1 MTRVASF
8 LVAAL
13 MVSLSPGLALASS
26 AALDHAALPP
36 VVTRV
41 EWADPPIHA
50 ADPAC
55 EVDCHVELL
64 IVEAFDPNSAIS
76 EVQVSLGEGQAIIL
90 ASTGCVQG
98 KQPSTLAHLEIPATY
113 LASGTFTVQVQAF
126 SQPRCIFS
134 TPHQASAVV
143 ELVTEVLPAP

>member
-1 MTRVASF
+1 
-8 LVAAL
+8 
-13 MVSLSPGLALASS
+13 MVSQSPGFVLANPPE
-26 AALDHAALPP
+26 LDHAARPP

-55 EVDCHVELL
+55 EVDCHVEQL

-76 EVQVSLGEGQAIIL
+76 EVQVTLGEGQAIIV

-98 KQPSTLAHLEIPATY
+98 KQPGTLAHLEIPATY
-113 LASGTFTVQVQAF
+113 LDSGTFTVQVQAF

-134 TPHQASAVV
+134 TPEQASAVV

>member
-1 MTRVASF
+1 MRPIASSLFMAAIVSLMPGLVVASGAD
-8 LVAAL
+8 LSRAAQ
-13 MVSLSPGLALASS
+13 
-26 AALDHAALPP
+26 PP

-41 EWADPPIHA
+41 EWADPLVHA

-55 EVDCHVELL
+55 EVDCHTEVL
-64 IVEAFDPNSAIS
+64 IVEAVDPNSAIS
-76 EVQVSLGEGQAIIL
+76 EIQVALGEGQAIIL

-98 KQPSTLAHLEIPATY
+98 KRPGTLAHLEIPATY

-134 TPHQASAVV
+134 APEQASAVV
-143 ELVTEVLPAP
+143 ELLTEVLPAP